1 MMQSK
6 KVRKKRT
13 PNWRILLVTAVPA
26 LLIYALIA
34 MLNCGP
40 ATVFGG
46 SADLRGVDFSSKPL
60 VVLDGEWEF
69 YWNKLLSPQA
79 FRSGG
84 ARAMDSYMKVPGVWS
99 TDAGTD
105 YSRQGMSTYRMTL
118 RYPTML
124 QDPALRIQHVANAY
138 QLFVNG
144 QQAAEVGGGLGSKS
158 DSIDDDKIL
167 LVALPRGADSV
178 ELVFQVANWNLAAGG
193 LRAAPVFGSL
203 QVLEQQR
210 LLLLVLQMFFIGG
223 AFIFG
228 IQYLFIYFLQTK
240 NKTALF
246 FAIFCLLT
254 TLRSLVWGETPL
266 AVLIPQASP
275 QLRIYLNYLTGYNFV
290 AVIILL
296 VQCIYPPRHGR
307 VITGL
312 VLLPSLVFD
321 VLLLIM
327 GLHSMS
333 FLTSILYVILQLQMV
348 YLLGVQISAVLRRK
362 EDAVLIFVTV
372 CVLIWAMNADIL
384 NFQRIGSIYL
394 TCMFLLGNFIF
405 ILAMSYIQARQQAA
419 NHKTLTVYNE
429 KLLEADKLK
438 DKIMATELSFLQA
451 QIKPHFLYNALSTIA
466 NVCEKNGEQAGKLIL
481 DLAVYLRGSLGFNNL
496 DQTAT
501 IEKELEFVDTYFRI
515 EQARFGQK
523 IQLHKEIEIPLHARM
538 PVLMLQP
545 LVENAVRHGISK
557 KPGGGRVTV
566 RMKACE
572 EGIEIEIENDGL
584 GIPGEKLAGIL
595 EQSDAA
601 QGVGLRNIHS
611 RLLKL
616 YGKGLELRSGAGH
629 TCVKLWIPE
638 KVWP

>member
-1 MMQSK
+1 M
-6 KVRKKRT
+6 KR
-13 PNWRILLVTAVPA
+13 PLNWRILLVTAVPA
-26 LLIYALIA
+26 LMLYALIA
-34 MLNCGP
+34 MLSSGP
-40 ATVFGG
+40 ATVSRGT
-46 SADLRGVDFSSKPL
+46 ADLTGVDFSQKEL
-60 VVLDGEWEF
+60 VTLDGEWEF
-69 YWNKLLSPQA
+69 YWDKLLPPEA
-79 FRSGG
+79 FRTGG
-84 ARAMDSYMKVPGVWS
+84 TQAMDSYMKVPGVWS
-99 TDAGTD
+99 TNAATG

-118 RYPTML
+118 RYPSML

-144 QQAAEVGGGLGSKS
+144 QQAAEVGGGLGSRD

-167 LVALPRGADSV
+167 LVALPQGADSV

-193 LRAAPVFGSL
+193 LRVAPVFGSL
-203 QVLEQQR
+203 RVLEQQR

-228 IQYLFIYFLQTK
+228 VQYLFIYFLRTK

-254 TLRSLVWGETPL
+254 ALRSLIWGEMPL
-266 AVLIPQASP
+266 TVFFPQASY

-290 AVIILL
+290 AIIILL
-296 VQCIYPPRHGR
+296 VQCIYPLRHR
-307 VITGL
+307 RISTGL
-312 VLLPSLVFD
+312 ILLPSLVFD
-321 VLLLIM
+321 LLLLIA
-327 GLHSMS
+327 GTEFMS
-333 FLTSILYVILQLQMV
+333 FLTSALYVILRLQMV
-348 YLLGVQISAVLRRK
+348 YLLIIPISAVLRRK
-362 EDAVLIFVTV
+362 KDAILIFVTV
-372 CVLIWAMNADIL
+372 CVLILAMNADIL

-394 TCMFLLGNFIF
+394 TCAFLLGNFFF
-405 ILAMSYIQARQQAA
+405 ILVMSYIQARQQAD
-419 NHKTLTVYNE
+419 NHKTLLAYNE

-451 QIKPHFLYNALSTIA
+451 QIKPHFLYNALSAIA

-496 DQTAT
+496 DQMAT

-523 IQLHKEIEIPLHARM
+523 IQLLKEIEIPLHARM
-538 PVLMLQP
+538 PVLILQP

-566 RMKACE
+566 RMKAC
-572 EGIEIEIENDGL
+572 GDGVEIEVEDDGV
-584 GIPGEKLAGIL
+584 GICGDKLAGAL
-595 EQSDAA
+595 EGNGVS
-601 QGVGLRNIHS
+601 QGVGLQNIHT

-616 YGKGLELRSGAGH
+616 YGRGLELCSETGH
-629 TCVKLWIPE
+629 TCVKLWIPG
-638 KVWP
+638 VMQ